1 MKENSELIIREV
13 YAYNFV
19 SEMKIITSLLHQ
31 YPYIGMDTEFPG
43 TLFSNSLTSY
53 QAIKENTD
61 SLKLIQVGITLSDE
75 NGNFPLNCGVWQFN
89 LSFSLKNDKYS
100 KESINMLVNSGINF
114 AYLESHGIPQEV
126 FGEYLLSSGLVLNDE
141 LTWICFHGIYD
152 FAYLLKIVTNLPLP
166 FNEKLF
172 FNDLKLY
179 FPTFYDIRFLIRHNE
194 LLKGS
199 LNRLSQELNIRRKGR
214 QHQAGSDSLITSEV
228 FFKLLN
234 EGYLHRDFISDEK
247 NMLFGISPDD
257 PLSDVEH
264 NQFMMN
270 FGLGQP
276 QMSPTNY
283 AGNSN
288 DESMNRSA
296 VRETNNINPTNLNVQ
311 MGNGYQTYQ
320 PYFQNI
326 QMQDNQNRYYGF
338 PNQAFSFAR
347 NLDNEEEKGT
357 YGWD

>member
-75 NGNFPLNCGVWQFN
+75 NGNFPLDCGVWQFN

-100 KESINMLVNSGINF
+100 KESINLLVNSGINF

-199 LNRLSQELNIRRKGR
+199 LNRLSQELNISHAVVFEGNVVDLHERIKG
-214 QHQAGSDSLITSEV
+214 ASMFVLSSNYEGISNSMAEALGLGLAVIATDCPIGGSRMYITSGVNGLLIPVDDSNALYEAIKSLIE
-228 FFKLLN
+228 
-234 EGYLHRDFISDEK
+234 DENLRK
-247 NMLFGISPDD
+247 S
-257 PLSDVEH
+257 LSQNAEK
-264 NQFMMN
+264 
-270 FGLGQP
+270 
-276 QMSPTNY
+276 
-283 AGNSN
+283 
-288 DESMNRSA
+288 
-296 VRETNNINPTNLNVQ
+296 VREQWKMNSKDKILCL
-311 MGNGYQTYQ
+311 
-320 PYFQNI
+320 
-326 QMQDNQNRYYGF
+326 
-338 PNQAFSFAR
+338 SFV
-347 NLDNEEEKGT
+347 
-357 YGWD
+357 